1 MRPLQ
6 SLSSLKLKLGI
17 VIVAAVWITAVATI
31 VAVRWL
37 GLPSIVGAGAGM
49 ALALACAHV
58 LARGTTKPLR
68 EMAAA
73 ASAMARGEHGR
84 QVAVTSRDEVGELAR
99 AFNRMTRELA
109 ETDRL
114 RRDLVANVSHEL
126 RTPLGAL
133 QAVLENVVDGV
144 SEPDPETLRT
154 MLAQTRRLGRLVT
167 QLLDLSRLEAGEQPF
182 DIRPF
187 AIGDVLHR
195 AAREA
200 RLHAPEDVVFSIDA
214 PGGLLVEGD
223 AERIHQVVANLVEN
237 AVRHS
242 PRPGHVELRATGADG
257 DVVLEV
263 DDEGPGIADGDLER
277 VFERFHRG
285 DGRERVAEGAD
296 RGGAGLGLAIARWI
310 VDLHGGTIHAE
321 RREPQGSHM
330 VVTLPRADRS
340 RS

>member
-1 MRPLQ
+1 MSPLR

-17 VIVAAVWITAVATI
+17 VIVAAVWITAVATL

-37 GLPSIVGAGAGM
+37 GLPSIVGAAAGI
-49 ALALACAHV
+49 AVALACV
-58 LARGTTKPLR
+58 QLLARGTTKPLR
-68 EMAAA
+68 EMAAVA
-73 ASAMARGEHGR
+73 GAMAAGEHGR
-84 QVAVTSRDEVGELAR
+84 QVVVTSNDEVGELAK
-99 AFNRMTRELA
+99 AFNRMTAELA

-187 AIGDVLHR
+187 ALRDLLEG
-195 AAREA
+195 ASREA

-214 PGGLLVEGD
+214 PRALQVEGD
-223 AERIHQVVANLVEN
+223 PERIHQVVMNLVEN
-237 AVRHS
+237 AVRYS
-242 PRPGHVELRATGADG
+242 PRPGHIALRASAGANG
-257 DVVLEV
+257 TVVLEV
-263 DDEGPGIADGDLER
+263 DDEGPGIASEELER

-285 DGRERVAEGAD
+285 DGHRGSD
-296 RGGAGLGLAIARWI
+296 GGGAGLGLAIARWI
-310 VDLHGGTIHAE
+310 VDLHGGTIRAE
-321 RREPQGSHM
+321 RREPRGSHM
-330 VVTLPRADRS
+330 VVTLPQAPA
-340 RS
+340 

>member
-6 SLSSLKLKLGI
+6 SLSSLKLKLEI
-17 VIVAAVWITAVATI
+17 VIVAAVWVTAVATI

-37 GLPSIVGAGAGM
+37 GLPSLVGAGAGI
-49 ALALACAHV
+49 AIALACV
-58 LARGTTKPLR
+58 QLLARGTTKPLR
-68 EMAAA
+68 EMAAV
-73 ASAMARGEHGR
+73 ASAMARGERGR
-84 QVAVTSRDEVGELAR
+84 QVAVTSSDEVGELAR
-99 AFNRMTRELA
+99 AFNRMTAELA

-187 AIGDVLHR
+187 AIRDVLDS

-214 PGGLLVEGD
+214 PAGLHAEGD
-223 AERIHQVVANLVEN
+223 SERIHQVVMNLVEN
-237 AVRHS
+237 AVRYS
-242 PRPGHVELRATGADG
+242 PRPGHVALRASRAD
-257 DVVLEV
+257 DAIMLEV
-263 DDEGPGIADGDLER
+263 DDEGPGIAEDDLER
-277 VFERFHRG
+277 VFERFYRG
-285 DGRERVAEGAD
+285 DGRERLGGD
-296 RGGAGLGLAIARWI
+296 GGGAGLGLAIARWI
-310 VDLHGGTIHAE
+310 VDLHGGTIRAE
-321 RREPQGSHM
+321 RRDPHGSHM
-330 VVTLPRADRS
+330 VVTLPHAS
-340 RS
+340 SS